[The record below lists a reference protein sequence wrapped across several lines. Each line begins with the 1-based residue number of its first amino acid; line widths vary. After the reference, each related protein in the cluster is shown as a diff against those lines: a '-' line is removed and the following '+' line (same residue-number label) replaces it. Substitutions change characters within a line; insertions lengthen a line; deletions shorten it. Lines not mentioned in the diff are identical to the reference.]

1 RMPLLASARPRAW
14 AMTSAGAQNIQAL
27 CAAAL
32 LLAALILA
40 ITGTGLLSA
49 FALLGCFLIGA
60 ALAMPLLVR
69 PILAAAERAA
79 RTPLLRWFWAD
90 TRQQLPGLSLALMAL
105 LLAISANIGVATM
118 VSSFRL
124 TFVSFLDQ
132 RLAPELYVE
141 TASADEARR
150 IETAMA
156 ARAVAVLPLLTIE
169 MQSAGQPA
177 RLFGVRVGPTYR
189 ENWVF
194 LDQDGAVWDRVE
206 AGSAAVV
213 NEQLA
218 RRTGLWVGDEVD
230 IASNLTLPIA
240 GIVADYGNPRGQI
253 VIGESLFRDLH
264 PNVSARQFGLCTDD
278 PAALRGD
285 LVSELGIPESAIID
299 QVALKSFSLEVFER
313 TFTVTAALNVLTLAV
328 AAFAM
333 LMSLLTLAD
342 LRVPQLAP
350 VWAIGVTRRQIGR
363 LELIRAAVFALFVC
377 IFAVPVGLGLA
388 WVLLAIINVEAF
400 GWRLPMYLFP
410 IDYGRLGLYA
420 VLAAVAAALWPAWRL
435 MRTPPASLLKVFANE
450 R

>member
-1 RMPLLASARPRAW
+1 MALLWTGNGLLA
-14 AMTSAGAQNIQAL
+14 G
-27 CAAAL
+27 
-32 LLAALILA
+32 
-40 ITGTGLLSA
+40 

-60 ALAMPLLVR
+60 ALAMPLVMR
-69 PILAAAERAA
+69 PLLLIAERGA

-141 TASADEARR
+141 AAHTDQAAAIEATMTARG
-150 IETAMA
+150 
-156 ARAVAVLPLLTIE
+156 VPVLPLLSVDT
-169 MQSAGQPA
+169 QTAGQPA

-189 ENWVF
+189 ENWAF
-194 LDQDGAVWDRVE
+194 IDESMDAWDRV
-206 AGSAAVV
+206 ATGAAAVV

-218 RRTGLWVGDEVD
+218 RRADLWIGDTVD
-230 IASNLTLPIA
+230 ITSDLSLPIV

-253 VIGESLFRDLH
+253 VVGETLFRDLH
-264 PNVSARQFGLCTDD
+264 PDVTAQQFGLRTND
-278 PAALRGD
+278 PDRLRTV
-285 LVSELGIPESAIID
+285 LLTELAVPESAIID
-299 QVALKSFSLEVFER
+299 QTALKSFSLDVFER

-363 LELIRAAVFALFVC
+363 LELIRGAVFAALVYLF
-377 IFAVPVGLGLA
+377 ALPVGLGLA

-400 GWRLPMYLFP
+400 GWRLPMFLFP
-410 IDYGRLGLYA
+410 ADYARLGLYA
-420 VLAAVAAALWPAWRL
+420 VLAAILAALWPALRL
-435 MRTPPASLLKVFANE
+435 MRTPPSNLLKVYANE